1 MVRNRKP
8 TKRTRPDDSTIAEA
22 VECVMNNTMSI
33 RKASAMIGMHRHR
46 AIAKRRDAPN
56 GNILLSFQP
65 QHYHQKVFTEEQEN
79 SLKEYIMTVSKMH

>member
-33 RKASAMIGMHRHR
+33 RKVSAMIGMHRATLHR
-46 AIAKRRDAPN
+46 AIAKRRNAPN
-56 GNILLSFQP
+56 GNIIIIIFSTSTSP
-65 QHYHQKVFTEEQEN
+65 KSVY
-79 SLKEYIMTVSKMH
+79 

>member
-33 RKASAMIGMHRHR
+33 RKASAMIGMHRATLHR
-46 AIAKRRDAPN
+46 AIAKRRNAPN
-56 GNILLSFQP
+56 GNKFSSFQP
-65 QHYHQKVFTEEQEN
+65 IEKNPNPKYLQIHQSN
-79 SLKEYIMTVSKMH
+79 CNLSKRN